1 MWLNFTFYYLLFKFR
16 VTTHTECTGNVTHG
30 LYHNYRVNTEP
41 KHIPVISTTSVDT
54 KIIQK
59 HRSRNL
65 NNLIEIPLETPARTA
80 NFRSK
85 FAYLPAFLLSNVMS
99 LAPKI
104 DEVRDVIYRANYD
117 FVSLVETWLQGHIHD
132 NVVDIQGYNL
142 IRRDRCERQ
151 HGGVCI
157 YIKDTIEFSVL
168 DELFDSLFEVLWIN
182 MRPTRLPRGFTNL
195 IVGTVYHPPSA
206 ENAAMLNYLSNCLSV
221 MDRVPLIVALLSL
234 VILINLIPHV

>member
-1 MWLNFTFYYLLFKFR
+1 MSVTYRYFK
-16 VTTHTECTGNVTHG
+16 
-30 LYHNYRVNTEP
+30 
-41 KHIPVISTTSVDT
+41 
-54 KIIQK
+54 
-59 HRSRNL
+59 
-65 NNLIEIPLETPARTA
+65 A
-80 NFRSK
+80 
-85 FAYLPAFLLSNVMS
+85 

-104 DEVRDVIYRANYD
+104 DEVRDVIYRGNYD
-117 FVSLVETWLQGHIHD
+117 FVSFVETWLQGHIHD

-168 DELFDSLFEVLWIN
+168 DELFDSSFEVLWIN

-206 ENAAMLNYLSNCLSV
+206 ENAAMLNYLSNC
-221 MDRVPLIVALLSL
+221 
-234 VILINLIPHV
+234 